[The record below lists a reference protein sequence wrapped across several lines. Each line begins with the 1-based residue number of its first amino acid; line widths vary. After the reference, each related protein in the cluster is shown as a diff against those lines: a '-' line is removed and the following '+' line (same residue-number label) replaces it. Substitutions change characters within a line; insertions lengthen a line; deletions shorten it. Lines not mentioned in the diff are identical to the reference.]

1 MARPN
6 RFQIMQHVKPRIVG
20 HFSKLG
26 HRIYTLLSLAEVLR
40 EKRDAW
46 TLPNNTTPMELS
58 NFLVE
63 KRILR
68 DVLITLPKKKLTK
81 YLFGEVSDF
90 EIALSIK
97 KDSYLS
103 HYSAVFLHQ
112 LTESVPKTIYT
123 NVEQKM
129 KGAGGGTKLEQR
141 NVDLAFSRPMRQT
154 NQVARMG
161 DLNIVLLNGK
171 NVERIGVKEFDFG
184 GRPVFSTDM
193 ERTLIDIAVRPN
205 YAGGVH
211 EVLDAYI
218 AAKGRVSVNR
228 LTAFLKKMDY
238 TYPYHQA
245 IGFYLERAGY
255 DDGAV
260 ALLREFPREIDFHL
274 TYQMRETDY
283 CKDWRLFI
291 PKGF

>member
-6 RFQIMQHVKPRIVG
+6 RFQVMLHVKARFAG
-20 HFSKLG
+20 HFEKLG
-26 HRIYTLLSLAEVLR
+26 PRIYTLINLAEVLR
-40 EKRDAW
+40 QNRDAW
-46 TLPNNTTPMELS
+46 TLPNKTTPTEWG

-63 KRILR
+63 KKILR
-68 DVLITLPKKKLTK
+68 EVLVNLPNKKLTK
-81 YLFGEVSDF
+81 YVFGEMSDF

-123 NVEQKM
+123 NVEQNK
-129 KGAGGGTKLEQR
+129 KGAGGGIDLEQR
-141 NVDLAFSRPMRQT
+141 NVDLAFSRPMRRT
-154 NQVARMG
+154 NQVAKMG
-161 DLNIVLLNGK
+161 DTNIVLLNGK
-171 NVERIGVKEFDFG
+171 NVDRIGVKEFDFEG
-184 GRPVFSTDM
+184 GPVFSTDL

-205 YAGGVH
+205 YAGGVR

-218 AAKGRVSVNR
+218 AAKGTVSVNR
-228 LTAFLKKMDY
+228 LTACLKRMDY

-255 DDGAV
+255 DDSAV
-260 ALLREFPREIDFHL
+260 GLLRELPRDVDFYL
-274 TYQMRETDY
+274 TYQMKETEY
-283 CKDWRLFI
+283 AKDWRLYI

>member
-6 RFQIMQHVKPRIVG
+6 RFQIMLHVKSRIVG
-20 HFSKLG
+20 HFANLG
-26 HRIYTLLSLAEVLR
+26 HRIYTLISLAEVLR
-40 EKRDAW
+40 QNRDAW
-46 TLPNNTTPMELS
+46 TLPNKTTPTEFG

-63 KRILR
+63 KKVLR
-68 DVLITLPKKKLTK
+68 EVLVTLPNKKLTK

-123 NVEQKM
+123 NVEQNK
-129 KGAGGGTKLEQR
+129 KGAGGGVELEQR

-154 NQVARMG
+154 NQVAKMG
-161 DLNIVLLNGK
+161 ALNIVLLNGK
-171 NVERIGVKEFDFG
+171 NVDRIGVKEFDFEG
-184 GRPVFSTDM
+184 VPVLATDL

-205 YAGGVH
+205 YAGGVR

-218 AAKGRVSVNR
+218 SAKGKVSVNR
-228 LTAFLKKMDY
+228 LTACLRKMDY

-260 ALLREFPREIDFHL
+260 GLLREFPRDVDFYL
-274 TYQMRETDY
+274 TYQMKETEFT
-283 CKDWRLFI
+283 KDWRLYI